1 MAQLDGASYW
11 QDSASVPRYPA
22 LGRDLTVDVVIA
34 GAGITGLTAAYLL
47 KRAGR
52 SVAVIDRD
60 RAGGVDTGHTT
71 AHLTCVTDLDLPE
84 LVEHFGRDHA
94 QAVWDAGLA
103 AIAEIETIVADE
115 GIDCHWEW
123 VPGYR
128 FAAPAANGE
137 EEGRRLEEEAALAAD
152 LGFDARFLEAVPFFN
167 RPGVEFGGQARFH
180 PRRYL
185 AALASLVDGGGSH
198 VFEHTDAEE
207 VAADPLSVRA
217 GGHTIRCDYV
227 VIATHNPLMGKTNI
241 ASATLFQT
249 KLSLYSSYVLGGRLP
264 KGTLPDALYWDT
276 ADPYHYLRLDPH
288 RDYDYAIFGGEDHKT
303 GQAADTE
310 ACYRALERA
319 LRRVLPPI
327 EITHRWSGQ
336 VIETADG
343 LPYMG
348 ETSSRQ
354 FAATGY
360 AGNGITFG
368 TVAGIM
374 ARDAALG
381 RRNPWSELFDTGR
394 TKVRGG
400 AWDYVKENKD
410 YPYYLIRDRFAGSQ
424 GTSLRALGR
433 GKGRILDIKGE
444 RVAAWRSDA
453 GAVTLLSPICTH
465 MGCVVAWNEAES
477 TWDCPCHGSRFKPD
491 GAVLS
496 GPAESPLEKKK
507 ESPVS

>member
-11 QDSASVPRYPA
+11 QDSSSVPRYPA

-137 EEGRRLEEEAALAAD
+137 EEGRRLEKEAALAAD

-249 KLSLYSSYVLGGRLP
+249 KLSLYSSYVLGGRVP
-264 KGTLPDALYWDT
+264 KGTVPDALYWDT

-303 GQAADTE
+303 GPAADTE
-310 ACYRALERA
+310 ACYRVLERA

-343 LPYMG
+343 LPHMG

-360 AGNGITFG
+360 AGNEITFG
-368 TVAGIM
+368 TVAGVM
-374 ARDAALG
+374 ARDAA
-381 RRNPWSELFDTGR
+381 
-394 TKVRGG
+394 
-400 AWDYVKENKD
+400 
-410 YPYYLIRDRFAGSQ
+410 
-424 GTSLRALGR
+424 
-433 GKGRILDIKGE
+433 
-444 RVAAWRSDA
+444 
-453 GAVTLLSPICTH
+453 
-465 MGCVVAWNEAES
+465 
-477 TWDCPCHGSRFKPD
+477 
-491 GAVLS
+491 
-496 GPAESPLEKKK
+496 
-507 ESPVS
+507 